1 MTAYEVGAKM
11 RLLEG
16 AAELNIA
23 VFRTE
28 YDDLQ
33 TSSLV
38 GDVFRVG
45 NAGESIS
52 QGVEIDGR
60 WQATERLSF
69 GGAVAYLDA
78 YYDDFTGATCTIPQ
92 ATDPANNPGCLRE
105 DGSNIA
111 AGRGR
116 RPGPERRDPT
126 VRPGLERHPHR
137 PLRHATE

>member
-1 MTAYEVGAKM
+1 M

-23 VFRTE
+23 VFRME

-33 TSSLV
+33 TSSLI

-69 GGAVAYLDA
+69 GAAVAYLDA

-92 ATDPANNPGCLRE
+92 TTDPANNPGCLRE
-105 DGSNIA
+105 DGTNIERP
-111 AGRGR
+111 GESGR
-116 RPGPERRDPT
+116 RPGSARRN
-126 VRPGLERHPHR
+126 VCCSHR
-137 PLRHATE
+137 TGAEPLTHATSCH